1 MLLYRGDKFV
11 KGKKFR
17 INENDY
23 IFIKR
28 NKEDKLCFESICD
41 GKYLVIDEE
50 KYNKLEEKV
59 NQENKEINELIGK
72 ALRSKATAR
81 EIEDKL
87 KSYGITV
94 DYDKGQG
101 VSLIGPNGKRLS
113 ASTKE
118 VYGPSRP
125 GFNDTHKKTDNWYIS
140 TAYKKSLANE
150 KENLAKLKAMDRDDI
165 IRKYNDKTTEEALA
179 AHKEDIARSEKR
191 IANYEKSVEEYESEI
206 KYDNDKNRR
215 LKRAGHIVS
224 ISGDDSTMPKD
235 KANSTVDYLTY
246 LTKNNN
252 YDRKNYRQSYIAGD
266 YKNSNGNYTGR
277 NGMPNETQR
286 SETLKKYDRLKRDIE
301 YSKNYVNNMTYDKD
315 KSYNSYYA
323 AMSDEDLEAKIQ
335 SMRDNLEKEIEKLR
349 KDNQSNKDSKQDAIN
364 DLKKKEKELEDFLKS
379 KGVRESVSK
388 IIISKVLTEGASD
401 TYNKAYYSSQLYEI
415 YDSILTLAQ
424 EAAHDGYADLSKS
437 LDNILSLLDNI
448 SI

>member
-28 NKEDKLCFESICD
+28 NKEDKLCFESISD

-101 VSLIGPNGKRLS
+101 VSLVGPNGKRLS

-125 GFNDTHKKTDNWYIS
+125 GFNDTHKKADDWY
-140 TAYKKSLANE
+140 ARNVYKKSLARE
-150 KENLAKLKAMDRDDI
+150 KENLASLKAMDRDDI

-179 AHKEDIARSEKR
+179 AHKEDMARSENR
-191 IANYEKSVEEYESEI
+191 ISRYEKSAEEYDNHT
-206 KYDNDKNRR
+206 KYYNDGNRR

-224 ISGDDSTMPKD
+224 ISGDDTTMPKD
-235 KANSTVDYLTY
+235 EANSTVDYLTY

-252 YDRKNYRQSYIAGD
+252 YDRKNYRQGYIAGD
-266 YKNSNGNYTGR
+266 YRNINGNYTGR
-277 NGMPNETQR
+277 NGMPKEMQR
-286 SETLKKYDRLKRDIE
+286 SETLNKYDRLKRDIE

-349 KDNQSNKDSKQDAIN
+349 KDNQSNKDSKQSAIS
-364 DLKKKEKELEDFLKS
+364 DLKKKEKELDDFLKS

-401 TYNKAYYSSQLYEI
+401 AYNKAYYSSQLYEI